1 MFFQDRRLF
10 IKRLVAGTTVCH
22 INQEGLTTLS
32 NNFAMKPKI
41 LIVDDE
47 ISTTET
53 LQGFLKKKGFDV
65 TAEHDPETAVELI
78 REKEYDLMIADY
90 RMPKMNGLEL
100 IQKVRE
106 IDPVVAI
113 IMISA
118 YGKIETAVQ
127 IMKSG
132 ASDYLTKP
140 IDLKELL
147 LLIDKCIEN
156 RNLLVENRQ
165 LKDILQERFRFENI
179 VGNSSG
185 LNEVMSMVQRVA
197 SSNATVILRGE
208 SGTGKELIAM
218 ALHFAS
224 ERKDKPFVKVSCAA
238 LPESLLESEL
248 FGHVK
253 GSFTGAITDRKG
265 KFEEADSG
273 TIFLDEIGEISQTT
287 QTKLLRVLQ
296 EREFERVGSNQTI
309 KVDVRIIAATNKDLE
324 EAVRMKEIRDD
335 LYYRLNVV
343 PIFIPPLRK
352 RREDIVPL
360 IEHFISKFAKE
371 NNRNIKGVTQEA
383 QKALIKYD
391 FPGNIRELENIIE
404 RAIVLARDEVI
415 SIKDLPMT
423 VTSGHEEEEK
433 DEKPL
438 LELMPLEEAEK
449 MLIEMALQKHNGVQ
463 TRAAKELGISERAL
477 RYKIKV
483 KGVNNE

>member
-1 MFFQDRRLF
+1 
-10 IKRLVAGTTVCH
+10 
-22 INQEGLTTLS
+22 
-32 NNFAMKPKI
+32 MKPKI

-53 LQGFLKKKGFDV
+53 LQGFLNKKGFDV
-65 TAEHDPETAVELI
+65 TTEHDPESALALI
-78 REKEYDLMIADY
+78 RENEFDLMIADY

-106 IDPVVAI
+106 FDPVIAI

-118 YGKIETAVQ
+118 YGKIETAVK

-147 LLIDKCIEN
+147 ILIDKCIDN
-156 RNLLVENRQ
+156 KRLLVENRQ
-165 LKDILQERFRFENI
+165 LKEILQEKFRFENI
-179 VGNSSG
+179 VGNSSA

-224 ERKDKPFVKVSCAA
+224 ERKDKPFLKVSCAA

-248 FGHVK
+248 FGHIK

-265 KFEEADSG
+265 KFEEANTG

-324 EAVRMKEIRDD
+324 EAVKLKEIRED

-343 PIFIPPLRK
+343 PIFIPALKK
-352 RREDIVPL
+352 RREDVIPL
-360 IEHFISKFAKE
+360 IDHFIRKFSNE
-371 NNRNIKGVTQEA
+371 NNRDIKGITQEA
-383 QKALIKYD
+383 QKILIKYD
-391 FPGNIRELENIIE
+391 YPGNIRELENIIE
-404 RAIVLARDEVI
+404 RAIVLARDDVI
-415 SIKDLPMT
+415 TIKDLPLT
-423 VTSGHEEEEK
+423 VTSNHKEEDK
-433 DEKPL
+433 QEKPF
-438 LELMPLEEAEK
+438 LELMTLEEAEK
-449 MLIEMALQKHNGVQ
+449 ALIEMALQKHNGVQ

-483 KGVNNE
+483 KGISN

>member
-1 MFFQDRRLF
+1 
-10 IKRLVAGTTVCH
+10 
-22 INQEGLTTLS
+22 
-32 NNFAMKPKI
+32 MKPKI

>member
-1 MFFQDRRLF
+1 
-10 IKRLVAGTTVCH
+10 
-22 INQEGLTTLS
+22 
-32 NNFAMKPKI
+32 MKPKI

-47 ISTTET
+47 VSTTEM
-53 LQGFLKKKGFDV
+53 LKGFLNKQGFAV
-65 TAEHDPETAVELI
+65 TTEHDPEAALNLV
-78 REKEYDLMIADY
+78 REREFDLMIADY

-100 IQKVRE
+100 IQNVRK
-106 IDPVVAI
+106 IDPVIAM

-147 LLIDKCIEN
+147 ILIDKCIDKK
-156 RNLLVENRQ
+156 NLLVENIQ
-165 LKDILQERFRFENI
+165 LKEILQEKFRFENI
-179 VGNSSG
+179 VGNSSA

-224 ERKDKPFVKVSCAA
+224 ERKNKPFVKVSCAA

-265 KFEEADSG
+265 KFEEADTGS
-273 TIFLDEIGEISQTT
+273 IFLDEIGEISHTT

-296 EREFERVGSNQTI
+296 EREFERVGSNQTL

-324 EAVRMKEIRDD
+324 DAVKAKEIRED

-352 RREDIVPL
+352 RREDILPL
-360 IEHFISKFAKE
+360 IDHFIAKFSKE
-371 NNRNIKGVTQEA
+371 NNREIKGMTQEA
-383 QKALIKYD
+383 KNILIKYD
-391 FPGNIRELENIIE
+391 YPGNIRELENIVE
-404 RAIVLARDEVI
+404 RAIVLARDDVI
-415 SIKDLPMT
+415 TLKDLPLS
-423 VTSGHEEEEK
+423 VTSSHEEEDK
-433 DEKPL
+433 SKKPF
-438 LELMPLEEAEK
+438 LELMTLEEAEK
-449 MLIEMALQKHNGVQ
+449 ALIEMALQKHNGVQ

-483 KGVNNE
+483 KGIKN

>member
-1 MFFQDRRLF
+1 
-10 IKRLVAGTTVCH
+10 
-22 INQEGLTTLS
+22 
-32 NNFAMKPKI
+32 MKPKI

-360 IEHFISKFAKE
+360 IEHFTSKFAKE
-371 NNRNIKGVTQEA
+371 NNRKIKGVTQEA

-423 VTSGHEEEEK
+423 VTSGHEGEEK

>member
-1 MFFQDRRLF
+1 
-10 IKRLVAGTTVCH
+10 
-22 INQEGLTTLS
+22 
-32 NNFAMKPKI
+32 MKPKI

-53 LQGFLKKKGFDV
+53 LQGFLKKKGFEV
-65 TAEHDPETAVELI
+65 TAEQDPESAISLVRD
-78 REKEYDLMIADY
+78 REFDLMIADF

-106 IDPVVAI
+106 IDPVMAI

-118 YGKIETAVQ
+118 YGNIETAVQ

-147 LLIDKCIEN
+147 LLIEKCIDN

-165 LKDILQERFRFENI
+165 LKEILQEKFRFENI

-197 SSNATVILRGE
+197 CSNATVILRGE

-224 ERKDKPFVKVSCAA
+224 DRKDKPFVKVSCAA

-248 FGHVK
+248 FGHIK

-265 KFEEADSG
+265 KFEEADTG

-324 EAVRMKEIRDD
+324 EAVKLKEIRED

-352 RREDIVPL
+352 RREDVIPL
-360 IEHFISKFAKE
+360 IEHFIIKFSQE
-371 NNRNIKGVTQEA
+371 NNRDIKGITQEA
-383 QKALIKYD
+383 QKALVKYD
-391 FPGNIRELENIIE
+391 YPGNIRELENVIE
-404 RAIVLARDEVI
+404 RAIVLARDDVI
-415 SIKDLPMT
+415 SIKDLPLT
-423 VTSGHEEEEK
+423 VTSNHQEAERA
-433 DEKPL
+433 EKPL
-438 LELMPLEEAEK
+438 LELMPLEDAEK

-483 KGVNNE
+483 KGISN

>member
-1 MFFQDRRLF
+1 
-10 IKRLVAGTTVCH
+10 
-22 INQEGLTTLS
+22 
-32 NNFAMKPKI
+32 MKPKI

-47 ISTTET
+47 IATTEA
-53 LQGFLKKKGFDV
+53 LQGFLQKKGYDV
-65 TAEHDPETAVELI
+65 TTEHDPESALELI
-78 REKEYDLMIADY
+78 RGREFDLLIADY

-100 IQKVRE
+100 IQKTRE
-106 IDPVVAI
+106 IDPVIAI

-118 YGKIETAVQ
+118 YGKIETAVK

-147 LLIDKCIEN
+147 LLIDKCIDN
-156 RNLLVENRQ
+156 KRLLVENRQ
-165 LKDILQERFRFENI
+165 LKEILQEKFRFENI
-179 VGNSSG
+179 VGNSSA

-224 ERKDKPFVKVSCAA
+224 ERKEKPFVKVSCAA

-248 FGHVK
+248 FGHIK

-265 KFEEADSG
+265 KFEEADTG

-324 EAVRMKEIRDD
+324 EAVKMKEIRED

-352 RREDIVPL
+352 RREDIIPL
-360 IEHFISKFAKE
+360 IDHFVSKFSEE
-371 NNRNIKGVTQEA
+371 NNRSIKGITQEA
-383 QKALIKYD
+383 QKVLIKYGY
-391 FPGNIRELENIIE
+391 PGNIRELENIIE
-404 RAIVLARDEVI
+404 RAIVLAREDVI
-415 SIKDLPMT
+415 TIKDLPLT
-423 VTSGHEEEEK
+423 VTSNHQEEDK
-433 DEKPL
+433 AEKPF

-449 MLIEMALQKHNGVQ
+449 ALIEMALQKHNGVQ

-483 KGVNNE
+483 KGITN

>member
-1 MFFQDRRLF
+1 
-10 IKRLVAGTTVCH
+10 
-22 INQEGLTTLS
+22 
-32 NNFAMKPKI
+32 MKPKI

-47 ISTTET
+47 VSTTET
-53 LQGFLKKKGFDV
+53 LKGFLQKRGFEI
-65 TAEHDPETAVELI
+65 TTEHDPVAAVELI
-78 REKEYDLMIADY
+78 RDRQFDLMIADY

-100 IQKVRE
+100 IQQVRQ
-106 IDPVVAI
+106 IDPVMAI

-147 LLIDKCIEN
+147 LLIDKCIDN
-156 RNLLVENRQ
+156 RNLIVENRQ
-165 LKDILQERFRFENI
+165 LKEILQERFRFENI

-224 ERKDKPFVKVSCAA
+224 ERKEKPFVRVSCAA

-248 FGHVK
+248 FGHIK

-265 KFEEADSG
+265 KFEEADTG
-273 TIFLDEIGEISQTT
+273 TIFLDEIGEVSQTT

-324 EAVRMKEIRDD
+324 EAVKLKEMRED

-343 PIFIPPLRK
+343 PIFIPPLRN
-352 RREDIVPL
+352 RREDVIPL
-360 IEHFISKFAKE
+360 IEHFIDKFSKE
-371 NNRNIKGVTQEA
+371 NNRKIKGITQEA

-404 RAIVLARDEVI
+404 RAIVLARDDVI
-415 SIKDLPMT
+415 SIKDLPLT
-423 VTSGHEEEEK
+423 VTSQHKEESAE
-433 DEKPL
+433 EKPL
-438 LELMPLEEAEK
+438 LELMPLEDAEK

-483 KGVNNE
+483 KGIENE

>member
-1 MFFQDRRLF
+1 
-10 IKRLVAGTTVCH
+10 
-22 INQEGLTTLS
+22 
-32 NNFAMKPKI
+32 MKPKI

-53 LQGFLKKKGFDV
+53 LQGFLKKQGYDV
-65 TAEHDPETAVELI
+65 TAEHDPESALTLV
-78 REKEYDLMIADY
+78 RENEFDLMIADY

-106 IDPVVAI
+106 FDPVIAI

-118 YGKIETAVQ
+118 YGKIETAVK

-147 LLIDKCIEN
+147 ILIDKCIDN
-156 RNLLVENRQ
+156 KRLLVENRQ
-165 LKDILQERFRFENI
+165 LKEILQEKFRFENI

-197 SSNATVILRGE
+197 CSNATVSLRGE

-224 ERKDKPFVKVSCAA
+224 ERKDKPFIKVSCAA

-248 FGHVK
+248 FGHIK

-265 KFEEADSG
+265 KFEEAHTG

-296 EREFERVGSNQTI
+296 EREFERVGSNQTV

-324 EAVRMKEIRDD
+324 EAVKLKEIRED

-343 PIFIPPLRK
+343 PIFIPALKK
-352 RREDIVPL
+352 RREDIPPL
-360 IEHFISKFAKE
+360 IEHFISKFSEE
-371 NNRNIKGVTQEA
+371 NNKDIEGITQEA
-383 QKALIKYD
+383 RKALIMYD
-391 FPGNIRELENIIE
+391 YPGNIRELENIIE
-404 RAIVLARDEVI
+404 RAIVLARDDVI
-415 SIKDLPMT
+415 SIKDLPLT
-423 VTSGHEEEEK
+423 VTSSHNEE
-433 DEKPL
+433 DNQQKPF
-438 LELMPLEEAEK
+438 LELMTLEEAEK
-449 MLIEMALQKHNGVQ
+449 ALIEMALQKHNGVQ

-477 RYKIKV
+477 RYKIKI
-483 KGVNNE
+483 KGISN

>member
-1 MFFQDRRLF
+1 
-10 IKRLVAGTTVCH
+10 
-22 INQEGLTTLS
+22 
-32 NNFAMKPKI
+32 MKPKI

-53 LQGFLKKKGFDV
+53 LQGFLKKKGFEV
-65 TAEHDPETAVELI
+65 TAEHDPEAAVELV

-165 LKDILQERFRFENI
+165 LKEILQEKFRFENI

-248 FGHVK
+248 FGHIK

-265 KFEEADSG
+265 KFEEADTG

-324 EAVRMKEIRDD
+324 EAVRLKEIRDD

-343 PIFIPPLRK
+343 PIFIPPLKK

-360 IEHFISKFAKE
+360 IEHFVSKFAKE
-371 NNRNIKGVTQEA
+371 NNRKIKGVTQEA

-423 VTSGHEEEEK
+423 VTSGHEEDEK

>member
-1 MFFQDRRLF
+1 
-10 IKRLVAGTTVCH
+10 
-22 INQEGLTTLS
+22 
-32 NNFAMKPKI
+32 MKPKI

-47 ISTTET
+47 VSTTET
-53 LQGFLKKKGFDV
+53 LKGFLQKRGFEI
-65 TAEHDPETAVELI
+65 TTEHDPVAAVELI
-78 REKEYDLMIADY
+78 RDRQFDLMIADY

-100 IQKVRE
+100 IQQVRQ
-106 IDPVVAI
+106 IDPVMAI

-147 LLIDKCIEN
+147 LLIDKCIDN
-156 RNLLVENRQ
+156 RNLIVENRQ
-165 LKDILQERFRFENI
+165 LKEILQERFRFENI

-224 ERKDKPFVKVSCAA
+224 ERKEKPFVRVSCAA

-248 FGHVK
+248 FGHIK

-265 KFEEADSG
+265 KFEEADTG
-273 TIFLDEIGEISQTT
+273 TIFLDEIGEVSQTT

-324 EAVRMKEIRDD
+324 EAVKLKEMRED

-343 PIFIPPLRK
+343 PIFIPPLRN
-352 RREDIVPL
+352 RREDVIPL
-360 IEHFISKFAKE
+360 IEHFIDKFSKE
-371 NNRNIKGVTQEA
+371 NNRKIKGITQEA

-404 RAIVLARDEVI
+404 RAIVLARDDVI
-415 SIKDLPMT
+415 SIKDLPLT
-423 VTSGHEEEEK
+423 VTSQHKEESTE
-433 DEKPL
+433 EKPL
-438 LELMPLEEAEK
+438 LELMPLEDAEK

-483 KGVNNE
+483 KGIENE

>member
-1 MFFQDRRLF
+1 
-10 IKRLVAGTTVCH
+10 
-22 INQEGLTTLS
+22 
-32 NNFAMKPKI
+32 MKPKI

-197 SSNATVILRGE
+197 SSNATVILRGA

>member
-1 MFFQDRRLF
+1 
-10 IKRLVAGTTVCH
+10 
-22 INQEGLTTLS
+22 
-32 NNFAMKPKI
+32 MKPKI

-47 ISTTET
+47 VSTTET
-53 LQGFLKKKGFDV
+53 LQGFLQKKGYIV
-65 TAEHDPETAVELI
+65 KTEHDPTTALTLVQETEF
-78 REKEYDLMIADY
+78 DLMIADY

-100 IQKVRE
+100 IEKVRE
-106 IDPVVAI
+106 ADPVIAI

-118 YGKIETAVQ
+118 YGNIETAVK

-147 LLIDKCIEN
+147 LLIDKCIDN
-156 RNLLVENRQ
+156 KRLLVENRQ
-165 LKDILQERFRFENI
+165 LKEILQEKFRFENI
-179 VGNSSG
+179 VGNSSA

-197 SSNATVILRGE
+197 SSHATVILRGE
-208 SGTGKELIAM
+208 SGTGKELIAF

-224 ERKDKPFVKVSCAA
+224 DRKDKPFVKVSCAA

-248 FGHVK
+248 FGHIK

-265 KFEEADSG
+265 KFEEADTG
-273 TIFLDEIGEISQTT
+273 TIFLDEIGDISSTT

-324 EAVRMKEIRDD
+324 EAVKMKEMRED

-352 RREDIVPL
+352 RREDIIPL
-360 IEHFISKFAKE
+360 VEHFISKFAKE
-371 NNRNIKGVTQEA
+371 NNRNIKGITQEA
-383 QKALIKYD
+383 QKTLIKYSY
-391 FPGNIRELENIIE
+391 PGNIRELENIIE
-404 RAIVLARDEVI
+404 RAIVLARDDI
-415 SIKDLPMT
+415 ITIKDLPLT
-423 VTSGHEEEEK
+423 VTSSHQEE
-433 DEKPL
+433 DKPQSPF
-438 LELMPLEEAEK
+438 LELMPLEDAEK
-449 MLIEMALQKHNGVQ
+449 ALIEMALQKHNGVQ

-483 KGVNNE
+483 KGINN